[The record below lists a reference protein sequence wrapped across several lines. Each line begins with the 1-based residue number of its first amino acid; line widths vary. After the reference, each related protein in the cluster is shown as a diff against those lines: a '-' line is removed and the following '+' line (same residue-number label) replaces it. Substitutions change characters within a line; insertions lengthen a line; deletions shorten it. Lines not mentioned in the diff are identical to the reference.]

1 MLKNLT
7 TVFVVLSASL
17 MLLSALPYG
26 FPNFRSSY
34 RGGYGFGDIGG
45 TYSRFPGFGG
55 AYSAFPAYGGI
66 QHPHNTINYHRHVT
80 PYSYGGRGFLNNFLS
95 GSTLPSMAL
104 GFLVG
109 KAL

>member
-1 MLKNLT
+1 MSTNFIYVL
-7 TVFVVLSASL
+7 VVLSAYL
-17 MLLSALPYG
+17 MISSALPYG
-26 FPNFRSSY
+26 FHNFRPSY

-55 AYSAFPAYGGI
+55 AYSAFPAYSGI
-66 QHPHNTINYHRHVT
+66 HQPHNTVNYHRHVT
-80 PYSYGGRGFLNNFLS
+80 PYSYGGRGFLNNFFS

>member
-7 TVFVVLSASL
+7 TVVVVLSASL
-17 MLLSALPYG
+17 MLSSALPYG